1 MDSNSF
7 PIDIE
12 HELKEFGNNVEFFN
26 DLLND
31 FFKQVEKRISIMEKA
46 ALDKDAHTLKVQAHA
61 IKGGAVNL
69 SANILSE
76 AAYNIEDIC
85 KKGDLDKSVEKIEK
99 IRNEFSILKEY
110 VRNHSSLKL

>member
-31 FFKQVEKRISIMEKA
+31 FFKQVEKRISIMEKE
-46 ALDKDAHTLKVQAHA
+46 L
-61 IKGGAVNL
+61 
-69 SANILSE
+69 
-76 AAYNIEDIC
+76 
-85 KKGDLDKSVEKIEK
+85 
-99 IRNEFSILKEY
+99 RPM
-110 VRNHSSLKL
+110 